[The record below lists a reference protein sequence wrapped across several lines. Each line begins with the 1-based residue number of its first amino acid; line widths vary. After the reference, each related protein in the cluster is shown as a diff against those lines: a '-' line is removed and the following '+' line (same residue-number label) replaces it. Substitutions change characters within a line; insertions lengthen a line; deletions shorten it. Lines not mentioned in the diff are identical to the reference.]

1 MLLFDRFTGQS
12 VDTEI
17 DSLPRYIDL
26 GRYYFIDGD
35 NQGKDVTHR
44 LISLGKDKLY
54 FESLLE
60 EPFVT
65 DVLRQIN
72 FDTQKPGFV
81 AVPFLQGIED
91 CIDLT
96 NFEKLLLKKLSDV
109 KHMCINPTSSLDR
122 EIQKENIGK
131 AKRISNRGY
140 EYLSC
145 HTEDWNYKS
154 IVSFKPNRVLSEVL
168 EENTDVYENRLLVAF
183 VNRAIEYLKSRI
195 TVTEYIKD
203 FLTEYQRCLTE
214 SSETTMYWEKRN
226 RNIELFTA
234 VYDPKEGTSSLD
246 TSRMKVSN
254 TQNTLKQAC
263 NKLEKFS
270 ACPIFDEI
278 KFNKN
283 SKIGFH
289 DTNVLLND
297 KFYKSLRLLWK
308 EFDNTH
314 KEKSEEDKI
323 LYEQDVIDSVRA
335 YALTL
340 IMFTCK
346 RYLGYKNLMGRT
358 DEWVASH
365 PYLPQLF
372 IRLDDNGYIHMNIGF
387 HHEVK
392 LIVSCTEPHFDTS
405 TLGPEEYILAYGSG
419 YSSGK
424 IIGINVREVDSTER
438 IGALL
443 RKYILKDFIMT
454 VNQSYDLDITNI
466 PNYKNLL
473 RQSFMS
479 DIVGNKYTYTEYPE
493 QINKDSFLSKFENS
507 PITFEVKSQK
517 KLDRKNTKSSANKVY
532 INTVYELTKE
542 RVLSAV
548 NSINEHSDR
557 LVNLLKCPRCGEPYS
572 KNGVSR
578 LLSFKCMNPACGFVI
593 DYENDYSLLH
603 HPHLVRSDNDHL
615 EVYYGMDYVD
625 FNS

>member
-1 MLLFDRFTGQS
+1 MQLFDRFTGQT
-12 VDTEI
+12 VDAEK
-17 DSLPRYIDL
+17 DSLPRQIDL

-44 LISLGKDKLY
+44 LISLGKDKLF

-72 FDTQKPGFV
+72 YDTQKPGFV

-96 NFEKLLLKKLSDV
+96 NFEKLLLKKLIDI

-122 EIQKENIGK
+122 EIQKVNIGK

-195 TVTEYIKD
+195 IVTEYIKD

-214 SSETTMYWEKRN
+214 SSEKTMYWEKRN

-234 VYDPKEGTSSLD
+234 VYDSQEGTSSLD

-254 TQNTLKQAC
+254 TQNKLKQAC
-263 NKLEKFS
+263 DKLIKYS

-278 KFNKN
+278 KFNKS
-283 SKIGFH
+283 SKIEYH

-297 KFYKSLRLLWK
+297 KYYKSLRLLWK

-323 LYEQDVIDSVRA
+323 LYEQDVIDSVRT

-365 PYLPQLF
+365 PYLPQIF
-372 IRLDDNGYIHMNIGF
+372 TRLDNNGYIHMNIGF
-387 HHEVK
+387 HQEVK

-405 TLGPEEYILAYGSG
+405 TLGSDEYILAYGSG
-419 YSSGK
+419 FSSSK

-443 RKYILKDFIMT
+443 RKYILKDFILM
-454 VNQSYDLDITNI
+454 VNQSCDLDITNI
-466 PNYKNLL
+466 LNYTNLL

-479 DIVGNKYTYTEYPE
+479 DIVGNKYTYTDYPE
-493 QINKDSFLSKFENS
+493 PINKDLFLSRFENS

-532 INTVYELTKE
+532 INTTYELTKE

-548 NSINEHSDR
+548 DSINEHSDR
-557 LVNLLKCPRCGEPYS
+557 LITLLKCPRCGEPYT

-578 LLSFKCMNPACGFVI
+578 LHSFKCMNPACGFVI
-593 DYENDYSLLH
+593 DSENDYSLFH
-603 HPHLVRSDNDHL
+603 HQHLVKSDIDNL

-625 FNS
+625 FKS

>member
-1 MLLFDRFTGQS
+1 MLLFDRYTGQS
-12 VDTEI
+12 IDTKK
-17 DSLPRYIDL
+17 DSLPRHIDL

-44 LISLGKDKLY
+44 LLSLGKDKLFY
-54 FESLLE
+54 ESLLE

-122 EIQKENIGK
+122 EIQKVNIGK

-168 EENTDVYENRLLVAF
+168 EENTNVYENRLLVAF
-183 VNRAIEYLKSRI
+183 VNRAIEHLRHRI
-195 TVTEYIKD
+195 TITEYVAD
-203 FLTEYQRCLTE
+203 FLDEYIRCLTE
-214 SSETTMYWEKRN
+214 SSEMSMYWEKRYRN
-226 RNIELFTA
+226 RELFKA
-234 VYDPKEGTSSLD
+234 VYEPKEGDSSLD
-246 TSRMKVSN
+246 TSRTKISN
-254 TQNTLKQAC
+254 TQVSLKRAY
-263 NKLEKFS
+263 NKLIKYS
-270 ACPIFDEI
+270 ACPIFEEI
-278 KFNKN
+278 KVSKT
-283 SKIGFH
+283 SKIEYH

-297 KFYKSLRLLWK
+297 KFYKTLRLLWK

-323 LYEQDVIDSVRA
+323 LYEQDVIDSVRS

-340 IMFTCK
+340 IVFTCK

-372 IRLDDNGYIHMNIGF
+372 INLDDNGYIHMNIGLY
-387 HHEVK
+387 HEVK

-405 TLGPEEYILAYGSG
+405 SLGPDEYILAYGSTN
-419 YSSGK
+419 SSGK

-443 RKYILKDFIMT
+443 RKYILKDFILK
-454 VNQSYDLDITNI
+454 VNESCDLDITNI
-466 PNYKNLL
+466 LNYKDML
-473 RQSFMS
+473 RKSFMS
-479 DIVGNKYTYTEYPE
+479 DIVGNKYTYIDYPE
-493 QINKDSFLSKFENS
+493 LINKDSFLLEFEKS
-507 PITFEVKSQK
+507 PITFEVKAK
-517 KLDRKNTKSSANKVY
+517 KKIDRKNTKNSANKVY
-532 INTVYELTKE
+532 VNTTYDMTKE

-548 NSINEHSDR
+548 NTINEHSDR
-557 LVNLLKCPRCGEPYS
+557 LTNLLTCPRCGEHYT
-572 KNGVSR
+572 KNGVNR
-578 LLSFKCMNPACGFVI
+578 LHTFKCMNPSCGFVI
-593 DYENDYSLLH
+593 ESENGFVILRHQDSGRLD
-603 HPHLVRSDNDHL
+603 VDNP
-615 EVYYGMDYVD
+615 EVYYGMDYVE
-625 FNS
+625 FNT

>member
-12 VDTEI
+12 IDAEI
-17 DSLPRYIDL
+17 GSLPRHIDL
-26 GRYYFIDGD
+26 GRYYFIDGEH
-35 NQGKDVTHR
+35 QGKDVTHR
-44 LISLGKDKLY
+44 LLNLGNDKLFY
-54 FESLLE
+54 ESLLE
-60 EPFVT
+60 EPFVP

-72 FDTQKPGFV
+72 YDTQKDGFV

-109 KHMCINPTSSLDR
+109 KHMCINPTSLLDR
-122 EIQKENIGK
+122 EIQKVNIGK

-183 VNRAIEYLKSRI
+183 VKRAIEYLKSRI

-203 FLTEYQRCLTE
+203 FLEEYQRCLTE
-214 SSETTMYWEKRN
+214 SSEKTMYWEKRN
-226 RNIELFTA
+226 RNIVLFTA
-234 VYDPKEGTSSLD
+234 VYEPKEGTSSLD
-246 TSRMKVSN
+246 TSRIKVSN
-254 TQNTLKQAC
+254 TQNILKQAC
-263 NKLEKFS
+263 NKLEKYS

-278 KFNKN
+278 KFNKS
-283 SKIGFH
+283 SKIAYH

-314 KEKSEEDKI
+314 KEKTEEDKI

-340 IMFTCK
+340 IAFTCK

-365 PYLPQLF
+365 SYLPQLF
-372 IRLDDNGYIHMNIGF
+372 ISLDDNGYIHMNIGL
-387 HHEVK
+387 HHKVK
-392 LIVSCTEPHFDTS
+392 LIVSCTEHHFDTS
-405 TLGPEEYILAYGSG
+405 TLGPDEYILAYEST
-419 YSSGK
+419 YSSDK
-424 IIGINVREVDSTER
+424 TIGINVRDVDSTER

-443 RKYILKDFIMT
+443 RKYILKDFILN
-454 VNQSYDLDITNI
+454 VNQSHDLDITNI
-466 PNYKNLL
+466 PNYKDLL

-479 DIVGNKYTYTEYPE
+479 EIVGNKYTYIDYPE
-493 QINKDSFLSKFENS
+493 PINRDTFLSKFESS
-507 PITFEVKSQK
+507 PITFEVKAQK
-517 KLDRKNTKSSANKVY
+517 KLDKKNTKNSANKVY
-532 INTVYELTKE
+532 INTAYDLTKE

-548 NSINEHSDR
+548 KTINEHSDR
-557 LVNLLKCPRCGEPYS
+557 LTEQLTCPRCGEQYT
-572 KNGVSR
+572 KYGVNR
-578 LLSFKCMNPACGFVI
+578 LHSFKCMNPACGFI
-593 DYENDYSLLH
+593 IEAENDLALLH
-603 HPHLVRSDNDHL
+603 HPNSGRLDIDNL
-615 EVYYGMDYVD
+615 EAYYGMDYVE
-625 FNS
+625 FNC

>member
-1 MLLFDRFTGQS
+1 MLLFDRFTSQS
-12 VDTEI
+12 IDTEKVT
-17 DSLPRYIDL
+17 LPRHIDL

-44 LISLGKDKLY
+44 LLSLDRDKL
-54 FESLLE
+54 FHESLLE

-72 FDTQKPGFV
+72 NDTHKPGFV

-91 CIDLT
+91 CIEPT

-122 EIQKENIGK
+122 EIQKVNIGK

-183 VNRAIEYLKSRI
+183 VNRAIEYLNSRI
-195 TVTEYIKD
+195 TETEYIKD

-234 VYDPKEGTSSLD
+234 VYEPKEGTSSID
-246 TSRMKVSN
+246 KSRMKVSN
-254 TQNTLKQAC
+254 TQNSLKLAC
-263 NKLEKFS
+263 NKLIKYS
-270 ACPIFDEI
+270 ACPIFNEI
-278 KFNKN
+278 KFNKS
-283 SKIGFH
+283 SKIEYH

-335 YALTL
+335 YSITL
-340 IMFTCK
+340 IVFTCK
-346 RYLGYKNLMGRT
+346 RYLGYKNLMGRP

-372 IRLDDNGYIHMNIGF
+372 ISLDNNGYIHMNIGL

-392 LIVSCTEPHFDTS
+392 LIISCTEPHFDTS
-405 TLGPEEYILAYGSG
+405 TLGPDEYILAYGSTN
-419 YSSGK
+419 SCDK

-443 RKYILKDFIMT
+443 RKYILKDFIM
-454 VNQSYDLDITNI
+454 NINKSYDLDITNI
-466 PNYKNLL
+466 PNYKVIL

-479 DIVGNKYTYTEYPE
+479 DIVGNKYTYLDYPE
-493 QINKDSFLSKFENS
+493 IINKDTFLSKFES
-507 PITFEVKSQK
+507 STITFEVKAQK
-517 KLDRKNTKSSANKVY
+517 KIDRKNTKNSANKVY
-532 INTVYELTKE
+532 INTTYDLTKE

-548 NSINEHSDR
+548 KTINEHSDSFTEH
-557 LVNLLKCPRCGEPYS
+557 LQCPRCGKHYTRY
-572 KNGVSR
+572 GVNR
-578 LLSFKCMNPACGFVI
+578 LHIFKCLNPSCSFLVEYEDGFV
-593 DYENDYSLLH
+593 LLR
-603 HPHLVRSDNDHL
+603 HPNAGRSDIDNP
-615 EVYYGMDYVD
+615 EKYYGMDYVK
-625 FNS
+625 FNN